1 MTELDTSGAT
11 ITFVP
16 KVEDRTPHWYVA
28 YVKSCQ
34 EKKSREALS
43 RLGVENYLPCRRVK
57 RRWSDRI
64 KVIEQPILPRMIFV
78 RACGETQRKSLL
90 TDVFGLCGY
99 MMDPSVNRP
108 AVVRDSQLEKF
119 RFVVE
124 RLNEADSGS
133 LAISIE
139 HSVIEPGDMVEVTD
153 GPLKGMKAECVS
165 NTGRAGK
172 SAIVI
177 RLGLLGAAVVEIDR
191 VYVKKANDN
200 DEDK

>member
-1 MTELDTSGAT
+1 MGLKTSDAT
-11 ITFVP
+11 STFVP
-16 KVEDRTPHWYVA
+16 GIEDRTPHWYVA

-34 EKKSREALS
+34 EKKSREALLK
-43 RLGVENYLPCRRVK
+43 LGIDCYLPCRQVK

-78 RACGETQRKSLL
+78 RACGERQRKSLL
-90 TDVFGLCGY
+90 MDVFGLCGY

-108 AVVRDSQLEKF
+108 AIVRDSQLEEF

-124 RLNEADSGS
+124 RLNETGDGS
-133 LAISIE
+133 PAISIE
-139 HSVIEPGDMVEVTD
+139 QSAIEPGDMVEVIG

-165 NTGRAGK
+165 NTGRIGK
-172 SAIVI
+172 PAIII
-177 RLGLLGAAVVEIDR
+177 RLGLLGAAVVEIDKN
-191 VYVKKANDN
+191 YVKKAD